1 MFINS
6 FFSKIINNE
15 PITVF
20 GDGSS
25 IRDYTYVS
33 DIVNGICNLL
43 NANLKGYNVY
53 NFGSSNPIFLNDMIK
68 SIENIVQKKAILI
81 YSKNQIGDAPKT
93 FSDSS
98 KALIEVGFK
107 SEITFNQGILLYYKW
122 LNEK

>member
-1 MFINS
+1 M
-6 FFSKIINNE
+6 NNE

-33 DIVNGICNLL
+33 DIVNGICNLIQT
-43 NANLKGYNVY
+43 NLFGYNVF
-53 NFGSSNPIFLNDMIK
+53 NFGSSNPIKLKDMIK
-68 SIENIVQKKAILI
+68 AIENIVQKKAILN
-81 YSKNQIGDAPKT
+81 YSINQIGDAPKT

-107 SEITFNQGILLYYKW
+107 SQIDFNLGISLYFKW